1 MILSSFKFF
10 FLLFCLEALVIF
22 FLGLINFFPSTNLN
36 QIGYHTITQLNFW
49 HFFKVLV
56 SFTCFEGNGVWLAI
70 NSWQIPQQYKL
81 FSRNLSWKWFLLRII
96 ELIFERVKW
105 FFAMIFGL
113 TCSSPHA
120 GSITTA
126 WTVKFVLS
134 LVLSALV
141 CTLFTLEIVS
151 NTMKFLPQHPRWDW
165 KWMTKNRASSN
176 STSQGC

>member
-1 MILSSFKFF
+1 M
-10 FLLFCLEALVIF
+10 
-22 FLGLINFFPSTNLN
+22 
-36 QIGYHTITQLNFW
+36 
-49 HFFKVLV
+49 FKVLV

-120 GSITTA
+120 GSITTG
-126 WTVKFVLS
+126 WTVKFGV
-134 LVLSALV
+134 V
-141 CTLFTLEIVS
+141 CTSLHPFYLRNCQQHHEIPSPGISISFSGQWVEILLCSWTIFYPCRSPLFFCNI
-151 NTMKFLPQHPRWDW
+151 H
-165 KWMTKNRASSN
+165 
-176 STSQGC
+176 